1 MVDDN
6 QHKLEVAYDQAISTD
21 AKQQV
26 IGIQKEKVLHKTL
39 KYFLCENEDCH
50 EVKIAKTNKGVLYA
64 DIKINNHIYEI
75 QTRNFNA
82 LREKLEEF
90 LKTYQ
95 VTIVYP
101 IPYRKQ
107 IYKIDHEGLQPPKT
121 SPKKGRPLEVCY
133 ELYKIKSYLNHPN
146 LSFLLIL
153 LDVDEYRQVTEK
165 KHYRSS
171 GYERIVQIPKRIEQ
185 MITLST
191 KMDYHCLLKTYALP
205 EAFTSSDFAKATRL
219 TQKKAGVAL
228 HVFTYMHIVERIG
241 KRGRSYLYQLSLEN
255 KEK

>member
-6 QHKLEVAYDQAISTD
+6 QHKLEVAYDRAISTD
-21 AKQQV
+21 VKQQV

-50 EVKIAKTNKGVLYA
+50 EVKIAKTSKGVLYA
-64 DIKINNHIYEI
+64 DIKIDQHIYEI

-82 LREKLEEF
+82 LREKLDEF
-90 LKTYQ
+90 LKMYQ

-107 IYKIDHEGLQPPKT
+107 IYKIDNGVLQSPKT

-133 ELYKIKSYLNHPN
+133 ELYKIKTYLNHPN
-146 LSFLLIL
+146 LSFQLIL

-165 KHYRSS
+165 KYYRSS

-185 MITLST
+185 IIELST
-191 KMDYHCLLKTYALP
+191 KEDYSCLLRTYSLP
-205 EAFTSSDFAKATRL
+205 QPFTSSDFAKATHL

-228 HVFTYMHIVERIG
+228 HVFTYMNIVERIG
-241 KRGRSYLYQLSLEN
+241 KRSRSYLYQLNQEN

>member
-6 QHKLEVAYDQAISTD
+6 QYKLEVAYDRAISIN

-50 EVKIAKTNKGVLYA
+50 EVKVAKTNKGVLYA
-64 DIKINNHIYEI
+64 DIKIDDHIYEI

-82 LREKLEEF
+82 LREKLDEF
-90 LKTYQ
+90 LKMYQ

-107 IYKIDHEGLQPPKT
+107 IYKIDNGVLQSPKT

-146 LSFLLIL
+146 LSFQLIL
-153 LDVDEYRQVTEK
+153 LDVDEYRQVTER

-185 MITLST
+185 IIELST
-191 KMDYHCLLKTYALP
+191 KKDYDCLLRTYLLP
-205 EAFTSSDFAKATRL
+205 QSFTSSDFAKATHL

-241 KRGRSYLYQLSLEN
+241 KRGRSYLYQLNQEN

>member
-6 QHKLEVAYDQAISTD
+6 QHKLEVAYDKAISTD
-21 AKQQV
+21 VKQQV
-26 IGIQKEKVLHKTL
+26 IGIQKEKILHKTL
-39 KYFLCENEDCH
+39 KYFLCDDENCH
-50 EVKIAKTNKGVLYA
+50 EVKIAKTSKGVLYA
-64 DIKINNHIYEI
+64 DIKIGQHIYEI

-82 LREKLEEF
+82 LREKLDEF

-107 IYKIDHEGLQPPKT
+107 IYKIDNGVLQSPKT

-133 ELYKIKSYLNHPN
+133 ELYKIKPYLNHPN
-146 LSFLLIL
+146 LSFQLIL

-171 GYERIVQIPKRIEQ
+171 GYERIVQIPKRIEE
-185 MITLST
+185 IIGLST
-191 KMDYHCLLKTYALP
+191 KTDYVSLLKTYSLSK
-205 EAFTSSDFAKATRL
+205 EFTSSDFSKATHL
-219 TQKKAGVAL
+219 TKKKAGVAL
-228 HVFTYMHIVERIG
+228 HVLTYMDIVERIG
-241 KRGRSYLYQLSLEN
+241 KRGRSYLYQLGLEH

>member
-1 MVDDN
+1 MVNDN
-6 QHKLEVAYDQAISTD
+6 QHKLEEAYDWAISTD
-21 AKQQV
+21 VKQQV

-39 KYFLCENEDCH
+39 KYFLCKNEDCH
-50 EVKIAKTNKGVLYA
+50 EVKIAKTSKGVLYA
-64 DIKINNHIYEI
+64 DIKIDNHIYEI

-82 LREKLEEF
+82 LREKLDEF

-107 IYKIDHEGLQPPKT
+107 IYKIDDGVLQAPKT
-121 SPKKGRPLEVCY
+121 SPKKGKPLEVCY

-146 LSFLLIL
+146 LSFQLIL
-153 LDVDEYRQVTEK
+153 VDVDEYRQVTEK

-185 MITLST
+185 IIDLNE
-191 KMDYHCLLKTYALP
+191 KIDYLHLLETYHLP
-205 EAFTSSDFAKATRL
+205 EQFTSSLFAKATHL
-219 TQKKAGVAL
+219 TKKKAGVVL
-228 HVFTYMHIVERIG
+228 HVLTYMHIVERVG
-241 KRGRSYLYQLSLEN
+241 KTGRSYVYQLGLEN
-255 KEK
+255 ETK

>member
-6 QHKLEVAYDQAISTD
+6 QHKLEVAYDRAISTD

-50 EVKIAKTNKGVLYA
+50 EVKIAKTSKGVLYA
-64 DIKINNHIYEI
+64 DIKIDQHIYEI
-75 QTRNFNA
+75 QTRNFNS
-82 LREKLEEF
+82 LREKLDEF
-90 LKTYQ
+90 LRMYQ

-107 IYKIDHEGLQPPKT
+107 IYKIDKGVLQSPKK

-146 LSFLLIL
+146 LSFQLIL

-185 MITLST
+185 IIELST
-191 KMDYHCLLKTYALP
+191 KKDYSCLLMTYSLP
-205 EAFTSSDFAKATRL
+205 QPFTSSDFAKATHL
-219 TQKKAGVAL
+219 TQKKAGIAL

-241 KRGRSYLYQLSLEN
+241 KSGRSYLYQLNQEN